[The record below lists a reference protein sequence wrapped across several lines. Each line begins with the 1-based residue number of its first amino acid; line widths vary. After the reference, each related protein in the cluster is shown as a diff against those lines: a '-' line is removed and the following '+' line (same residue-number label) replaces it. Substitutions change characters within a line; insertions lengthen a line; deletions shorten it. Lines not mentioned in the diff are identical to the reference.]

1 MKRTLIVCA
10 LTLACVGGALAQQP
24 DRHRALEDAYAAI
37 IAADEALREAETK
50 REQGVEPL
58 PGERLAIVGSTGA
71 QGSRLNPEY
80 YERQQSL
87 EDDVERARARLDEAY
102 RRWNDVR

>member
-10 LTLACVGGALAQQP
+10 LSLACFGGAFAQQP
-24 DRHRALEDAYAAI
+24 DRHRAIEDAYAEI
-37 IAADEALREAETK
+37 IAADEALHDAEAR

-58 PGERLAIVGSTGA
+58 PGERLGIVGSTGA
-71 QGSRLNPEY
+71 QGSRLDPEY

-87 EDDVERARARLDEAY
+87 ENDVERARARLDEAY

>member
-1 MKRTLIVCA
+1 MKRTLI
-10 LTLACVGGALAQQP
+10 ACVLSLVCFGGALAQEP

-37 IAADEALREAETK
+37 IAADEALRDAEAK

-58 PGERLAIVGSTGA
+58 PGERLAIVGGNGA
-71 QGSRLNPEY
+71 QASRLSPEY
-80 YERQQSL
+80 FERQKSL
-87 EDDVERARARLDEAY
+87 EDQVERARARLDEAY